1 MVPVSLM
8 IRNPD
13 LCKAKMEEVQDQELQ
28 NLSFSNLTSD
38 TQVFNEETK
47 SINTLKSVQSV
58 EIRYEEN
65 ESLETIE
72 VEKTKEEDEHSTF
85 FNFALL
91 CIEK

>member
-1 MVPVSLM
+1 M

-28 NLSFSNLTSD
+28 NLSFSQSNLTSD

-58 EIRYEEN
+58 EKRYEEN
-65 ESLETIE
+65 ESLERPKKKMRYAIYIQY
-72 VEKTKEEDEHSTF
+72 ST